1 MEESNNKIRG
11 ESYMEIHIPGQGEL
25 QINHLVL
32 DFNGTIAL
40 DGSLLPNVKERL
52 TELAKLVKIYVL
64 TADSNGSAT
73 RECEGLSVEL
83 HVIGKDLQREEK
95 RSFVQSLAPGVVTM
109 GNGVNDELM
118 FRQSNLS
125 IAVIGKEGCATAA
138 LMASHIV
145 VKEVIDGLDLLLKH
159 HRLIPTLRK

>member
-1 MEESNNKIRG
+1 MLLR
-11 ESYMEIHIPGQGEL
+11 IPGQEDIH
-25 QINHLVL
+25 INHLVL

-40 DGSLLPNVKERL
+40 DGLLLPSVKERL
-52 TELAKLVKIYVL
+52 IELARMIKIYVL

-73 RECEGLSVEL
+73 RECEGLPVDL
-83 HVIGKDLQREEK
+83 HVIGTDNQREEK
-95 RSFVQSLAPGVVTM
+95 CSFIRMIQPGVAVM

-118 FRQSNLS
+118 FRQADLS
-125 IAVIGKEGCATAA
+125 IAIMGKEGCATAT

-145 VKEVIDGLDLLLKH
+145 VKEAVDGLDLLLMH